1 MRYKN
6 IEIKWLGHSGFLL
19 KGNGLNIYIDPFKL
33 GSSEEKADIILITHG
48 HYDHFSV
55 EDLRKII
62 KPGTKFIG
70 PADIL
75 SKTRPFG
82 IVSFEIAEPG
92 KKININ
98 GIDISCVSAYNINKS
113 FHPKEEAWL
122 GYIADIAGIRVYHA
136 GDSDL
141 IPEMKNIKADVA
153 LLPVSGKYVMTSEE
167 AAKAAE
173 IIKPDLAIPMHWGE
187 IIGQKSDADNFVELC
202 RERGINAVVLE
213 KGV

>member
-1 MRYKN
+1 MKYKN

-19 KGNGLNIYIDPFKL
+19 KGNGQNIYIDPFKL
-33 GSSEEKADIILITHG
+33 NSYEKADIILITHG

-62 KPGTKFIG
+62 KPGAKFIG

-75 SKTRPFG
+75 SQTRPIG
-82 IVSFEIAEPG
+82 AVNFEIAEPG
-92 KKININ
+92 KKIDYN
-98 GIDISCVSAYNINKS
+98 GINIDCVHAYNINKS
-113 FHPKEEAWL
+113 FHKKEEAWV
-122 GYIADIAGIRVYHA
+122 GYIIKINGVRVYHA

-167 AAKAAE
+167 ASRAAE
-173 IIKPDLAIPMHWGE
+173 IIKPELAVPMHWGSV
-187 IIGQKSDADNFVELC
+187 IGEKSDADNFVKLC
-202 RERGINAVVLE
+202 KEKGINAMVLE
-213 KGV
+213 KGA